1 MYASALTKDT
11 QTYSRVCGK
20 GNYHYESIQMNVQQ
34 NGAYSFDSNNTII
47 TYGYIYKNDF
57 DPWYLTENLLAQS
70 NYSCGEYH
78 FHLAA
83 HLQVNTTYVLV
94 VTTFDRNVQGEFSV
108 LVSGPNN
115 ISLNRISEYLYFI
128 VA

>member
-11 QTYSRVCGK
+11 QTYSRVCG

-57 DPWYLTENLLAQS
+57 DPWYPFENLLVQS
-70 NYSCGEYH
+70 NYRCGEYP
-78 FHLAA
+78 FHLATY
-83 HLQVNTTYVLV
+83 LQVNTTYVLV

-128 VA
+128 VG

>member
-1 MYASALTKDT
+1 MLTEDT
-11 QTYSRVCGK
+11 QTYSRICGK
-20 GNYHYESIQMNVQQ
+20 GNYHYESLQVNVQK
-34 NGAYSFDSNNTII
+34 NGTYSFDSNNTII

-57 DPWYLTENLLAQS
+57 DPWYPTKNLLVQS

-78 FHLAA
+78 FHLTT

-108 LVSGPNN
+108 LVSGTNN
-115 ISLNRISEYLYFI
+115 ISLNRISKYLCLMYFYCI
-128 VA
+128 